1 MIAGV
6 SMGNLKK
13 SSILLVM
20 FQPMET
26 SSFKSKDQENTPDPT
41 KYHHF
46 SSWNPQVS
54 RAEKKVSVC
63 ASQKQSNLL
72 ILQRAQF
79 QISSPEMWK
88 GDLTSPKMDQNVGF
102 HQKWWLNHQKW
113 IKSWISPT
121 KMVVEPS
128 QKLGFER
135 PQWWTSP
142 PDLCESQ
149 LEVWLWIDLGDITSD
164 PCF

>member
-102 HQKWWLNHQKW
+102 HQKWWF
-113 IKSWISPT
+113 
-121 KMVVEPS
+121 EPS
-128 QKLGFER
+128 KMDKIVNFTNKNGG
-135 PQWWTSP
+135 WTIP
-142 PDLCESQ
+142 KIG
-149 LEVWLWIDLGDITSD
+149 LWTTTMVNFTTWSVRIAARSVTMDWFRGYN
-164 PCF
+164 